1 MSDVKVP
8 LADLRAQYDSIA
20 DEVTAAIRNVLERT
34 DFILGSDVTAFE
46 AEYAGYCETAHA
58 VGIDSGLSA
67 LELGMRALGIGPGD
81 EVLTPAN
88 SFIASSSAIS
98 FTGATPVWYDVDP
111 ATYNIDLA
119 SAAAMITPRTK
130 ALMVVHL
137 YGQTPDMDAVQEF
150 AREHG
155 LPIVEDA
162 CQAHGAR
169 WKGKRAGGFGA
180 FAAFSF
186 YPGKNLGAYGDAG
199 ALTTDDAALAERVR
213 MMRNYG
219 QSQKYHHVTLAWNRR
234 IDTMQAAIL
243 RVKLRRLDAWNGRR
257 REIAARYDAALAG
270 TGLVLPVTLPGAEHV
285 YHQYVVQV
293 PEGRKRFQDFLAE
306 RGVGSGLHYPIPIHL
321 QECYADRGVGPGAYP
336 VTEAAAD
343 RIVSLPMAAE
353 LTDAQIDH
361 AIEAIRDYAASA
373 GW

>member
-1 MSDVKVP
+1 MSDVQVP
-8 LADLRAQYDSIA
+8 LADLRAQYESIA
-20 DEVTAAIRNVLERT
+20 SEVDVAIRGVLERT
-34 DFILGSDVTAFE
+34 DFILGKDVAAFE
-46 AEYAGYCETAHA
+46 QEYAQYCETTHA

-67 LELGMRALGIGPGD
+67 LELGMRAMGIGPGD

-111 ATYNIDLA
+111 ATYNVDLA
-119 SAAAMITPRTK
+119 SAAAAITPRTK

-137 YGQTPDMDAVQEF
+137 YGQTPDMDAVLAF
-150 AREHG
+150 ARAHN
-155 LPIVEDA
+155 LPVVEDA

-169 WKGKRAGGFGA
+169 WNGKRAGGFGS

-186 YPGKNLGAYGDAG
+186 YPGKNLGAYGDGG
-199 ALTTDDAALAERVR
+199 ALTTDDAELAERVR

-219 QSQKYHHVTLAWNRR
+219 QKQKYHHVTLAWNRR

-243 RVKLRRLDAWNGRR
+243 RVKLRRLDEWNARR
-257 REIAARYDAALAG
+257 REIGARYAAELAD
-270 TGLVLPVTLPGAEHV
+270 TGLALPATLPGAEHV

-293 PEGRKRFQDFLAE
+293 PDGRERFMAFLAE
-306 RGVGSGLHYPIPIHL
+306 RGVATGLHYPIPIHL
-321 QECYADRGVGPGAYP
+321 QECYADRGVGHGSFP
-336 VTEAAAD
+336 VTEAAAE

-353 LTDAQIDH
+353 LSDAQIDQV
-361 AIEAIRDYAASA
+361 IEAVRDYAATA

>member
-34 DFILGSDVTAFE
+34 DFILGNDVTAFE

-150 AREHG
+150 ASEHG

-243 RVKLRRLDAWNGRR
+243 RVKLRRLDAWNERR
-257 REIAARYDAALAG
+257 REIAARYDAELPG

-293 PEGRKRFQDFLAE
+293 PEGRQRFQDFLAE

-321 QECYADRGVGPGAYP
+321 QECYADRGVGPGTYP

-353 LTDAQIDH
+353 LIDAQVNH

-373 GW
+373 DW

>member
-34 DFILGSDVTAFE
+34 DFILGNDVTAFE

-137 YGQTPDMDAVQEF
+137 YGQTPDMDAVQRF
-150 AREHG
+150 ADEHG

-169 WKGKRAGGFGA
+169 WNGKRAGGFGA

-243 RVKLRRLDAWNGRR
+243 RVKLRRLDAWNERR
-257 REIAARYDAALAG
+257 REIAARYDATLAG
-270 TGLVLPVTLPGAEHV
+270 TGLLLPTTLPGAEHV
-285 YHQYVVQV
+285 YPQYVVQV

-321 QECYADRGVGPGAYP
+321 QECYADRGVGRGAYP

-373 GW
+373 DW